1 MEYTRFR
8 SVIPKPCACCNAQE
22 LRLLQD
28 AQVASDEQHWI
39 YEVPVCGSCNRCKHN
54 YVKRNYYD
62 IAFLLLGFTIVLSYF
77 SCYRS
82 ILLAWVA
89 FCYQFFRPPA
99 ENRVVKI
106 PISVKTVGTVE
117 RSVHAASVAAKGSE
131 FRAHGTF
138 IHHLSLCDSYSEV
151 LKQAL
156 CTWAPAAMM
165 AFLECEE
172 GVSRLLSDG
181 HPIVGAEPP
190 ETTDTHSGNPDV
202 ENGAM
207 KGTRLNG
214 DEYGDEDRLKSRSAE
229 EDTEKVLA
237 YQIGPDLI
245 PTEVM
250 ASTEGNLKCGLSKRV
265 RPLEFRANRNLVRRI
280 NNAVKAMCTHVF
292 TAQKIKKWREQNP
305 VFDEFKSK
313 KWDSK
318 RWRHGFEECLSDTHS
333 KIEQEFQIKLNEAL
347 PAKDKAPR
355 PIIQCGDK
363 AQVMMQLPVK
373 CFEELLFEAFESA
386 SIKHCP
392 KHDAMKRVAKH
403 LRQKEKCT
411 VIEGDGSAWDACCN
425 ATIRGM
431 TENMVLKRIISV
443 LGEDP
448 EVPKDWLDAVMA
460 DMEKPRLKGKAKVE
474 GRHLVSPIRVMID
487 SIRQSGHRGTS
498 CFNYFINLICWISV
512 LAENPEY
519 IIQKFVVDSDEPVWY
534 KSTNDGRWYQLK
546 FAFEGDDSVL
556 STTEKVDSRLIEK
569 AWTSMGFRMKL
580 VYVEQKM
587 TFTGFDFLCDEYGP
601 VGAFCPEIP
610 RNIAS
615 SSWTCSTLVKR
626 DPSKVNEVG
635 MSAMYARAENFKDC
649 GPLCNYF
656 AQLGLAH
663 YEISGDMG
671 LGEDQACALG
681 VHETN
686 SIVRE
691 LKRLANSCGIL
702 DPDMRKLVNIVVPDW
717 TAYYET
723 SLLTCVFDD
732 PLSTATAKQVL
743 PLSLWDPGNYSKARR

>member
-8 SVIPKPCACCNAQE
+8 SVIPKPCACCNSQE
-22 LRLLQD
+22 LKFLQD
-28 AQVASDEQHWI
+28 SQVDSEEQHWI
-39 YEVPVCGSCNRCKHN
+39 YEVPVHACCNRCKNN
-54 YVKRNYYD
+54 YVKRNMYD
-62 IAFLLLGFTIVLSYF
+62 VLFLMIGATIVLSYF
-77 SCYRS
+77 SFLRV
-82 ILLAWVA
+82 IVLAWMA
-89 FCYQFFRPPA
+89 FCHQMFRPNPTD
-99 ENRVVKI
+99 RVVKVPI
-106 PISVKTVGTVE
+106 PVKTVGTIE
-117 RSVHAASVAAKGSE
+117 RAVHAASVAAKGSE

-138 IHHLSLCDSYSEV
+138 IHHLSLSDYSEM
-151 LKQAL
+151 LKQSL
-156 CTWAPAAMM
+156 CVWAPAAMM

-172 GVSRLLSDG
+172 GVFRSISDG
-181 HPIVGAEPP
+181 RPVVCTEPP

-202 ENGAM
+202 TNGEM
-207 KGTRLNG
+207 KGTRLKG
-214 DEYGDEDRLKSRSAE
+214 DEFGKEDRVNSRNAE
-229 EDTEKVLA
+229 EEDCTLA

-265 RPLEFRANRNLVRRI
+265 RPLPFKANKHLVRRI
-280 NNAVKAMCTHVF
+280 NSTVVALMKHVF
-292 TAQKIKKWREQNP
+292 TFRKIKKWREENP
-305 VFDEFKSK
+305 DFNEFKSK
-313 KWDSK
+313 KWDSQ
-318 RWRHGFEECLSDTHS
+318 RWRNAVEECLCDTHA

-373 CFEELLFEAFESA
+373 CFEDLLFEAFESS

-392 KHDAMKRVAKH
+392 KYDAMKRVAKH
-403 LRQKEKCT
+403 LRQNKKCT
-411 VIEGDGSAWDACCN
+411 IIEGDGSAWDACCN

-431 TENMVLKRIISV
+431 TENLIIRRIMSV

-448 EVPKDWLDAVMA
+448 EVPRSWLDAVLA
-460 DMEKPRLKGKAKVE
+460 DMEKPRIKGKAKVQ
-474 GRHLVSPIRVMID
+474 GRKLVPPIRVLID

-498 CFNYFINLICWISV
+498 CFNYLINLVCWISV
-512 LAENPEY
+512 LADNPDYVIEQFIKNPEA
-519 IIQKFVVDSDEPVWY
+519 PVWY
-534 KSTNDGRWYQLK
+534 KSVNDGYWYQLK

-556 STTEKVDSRLIEK
+556 STTETINGKRIEDT
-569 AWTSMGFRMKL
+569 WTSMGFRMKL
-580 VYVEQKM
+580 VYVDKKM

-615 SSWTCSTLVKR
+615 SSWTCSTLVKQ
-626 DPSKVNEVG
+626 DPTKIGEVG
-635 MSAMYARAENFKDC
+635 LSAMYARAENFKDC

-663 YEISGDMG
+663 SKNSGDIG
-671 LGEDQACALG
+671 LGPDQACVLG

-691 LKRLANSCGIL
+691 LNSLVSRCGVL
-702 DPDMRKLVNIVVPDW
+702 DPQMRELVKIVVPDW
-717 TAYYET
+717 SAYYEA
-723 SLLTCVFDD
+723 SLLSCSFSD
-732 PLSTATAKQVL
+732 PLCTVTAKSVL
-743 PLSLWDPGNYSKARR
+743 PLSLWDPGSYSKARR